1 MDSQRPVNSTVRRYL
16 ALLLNRL
23 MIRPWSEIRQLY
35 ADTASASAALT
46 AMLDLVDEIEN
57 SMYADGLF
65 AWTSMHDLCIAQTA
79 VTYPH
84 DGPYLRISPREN
96 GRLEFRYLDTP
107 NADKQWHRTVEGK
120 DAFTR
125 LQSFVEQLHWFA

>member
-1 MDSQRPVNSTVRRYL
+1 
-16 ALLLNRL
+16 
-23 MIRPWSEIRQLY
+23 MIRPWSEIRQRY
-35 ADTASASAALT
+35 ADTAGASAALT
-46 AMLDLVDEIEN
+46 AMLGLVNEIE
-57 SMYADGLF
+57 SSTYANALF

-79 VTYPH
+79 VTYPY

-96 GRLEFRYLDTP
+96 GRLEFRYLDTS